1 MPKSSLAHIL
11 NSVLIMFTQTYYFN
25 QINLMQIFPGLFLDM
40 YKYSNL
46 EDRYFR
52 SLLKHIFYQKFSQ
65 SECHPGRRMRRVVLG
80 PQRTQGN
87 LSERSYYGGA
97 YS

>member
-52 SLLKHIFYQKFSQ
+52 SLLKHIFY
-65 SECHPGRRMRRVVLG
+65 H
-80 PQRTQGN
+80 N
-87 LSERSYYGGA
+87 A
-97 YS
+97 